1 MPFETDKPN
10 VVDPKFSKGM
20 MMGVWLS
27 ALFLLVLIFN
37 YWEEGQLN
45 PNHKPQSK
53 VFANG
58 RAEVILQRNRE
69 NHYVAS
75 GYINGQRVTFLLDT
89 GATDVVVPMNMAKRL
104 NLQPGQVGHARTA
117 NGVIRVYDTVIDQ
130 LDIGDLQLVDIDAS
144 LNPSMQ
150 GDHILLGM
158 SALGEVE
165 LLQQGN
171 QLRLRTG
178 TDDEF

>member
-1 MPFETDKPN
+1 MPFETGEPN
-10 VVDPKFSKGM
+10 KVDTKFSKGM
-20 MMGVWLS
+20 MIGMWLS
-27 ALFLLVLIFN
+27 ALCLMVLIFN
-37 YWEEGQLN
+37 YWEDGQLN
-45 PNHKPQSK
+45 PNHKPASK

-58 RAEVILQRNRE
+58 RVEVVLQRNKK

-75 GYINGQRVTFLLDT
+75 GYINGERVTFLLDT
-89 GATDVVVPMNMAKRL
+89 GATDVVIPMHMAKRL
-104 NLQPGQVGHARTA
+104 NLQPGRAELAGTA
-117 NGVIRVYDTVIDQ
+117 NGVIKVYDAVVSQ
-130 LDIGDLQLVDIDAS
+130 LSIGDLQLVNIDAS

-171 QLRLRTG
+171 QLRLRAG
-178 TDDEF
+178 VGEI